1 MKQIVILMLLVC
13 GTANA
18 TIIAPNGDV
27 TYVNETPVGYTAIN
41 ATTNES
47 TVYLQSGSM
56 TTVIPD
62 NGLGTPQTY
71 MTTEGEAPLLLDQGG
86 EE

>member
-1 MKQIVILMLLVC
+1 M
-13 GTANA
+13 
-18 TIIAPNGDV
+18 
-27 TYVNETPVGYTAIN
+27 
-41 ATTNES
+41 
-47 TVYLQSGSM
+47 QSGGL

-71 MTTEGEAPLLLDQGG
+71 ITTEGEQPLILDQGG

>member
-1 MKQIVILMLLVC
+1 MKKLLILLLACSTAQAVVITPT
-13 GTANA
+13 GDTIYINPNA
-18 TIIAPNGDV
+18 G
-27 TYVNETPVGYTAIN
+27 GYTAIN
-41 ATTNES
+41 ATTNQS
-47 TVYLQSGSM
+47 TFYMQSGGM

-71 MTTEGEAPLLLDQGG
+71 ITTEGEQPLILDQGG